1 MAQNFAI
8 FSNTIG
14 EYEIFIKSQTIYW
27 PRSLTKLTKS
37 QSDSG
42 NAKEEV
48 IGDKVYLVTG
58 ASIRDYIFEDLK
70 GKVTS
75 SPMITHMGTVKKI
88 IENPIICYRYK
99 HSNKNRK
106 RDTVMLPFQM
116 FKILKG
122 FKRYLDEDFTSENLA
137 EIERILKVGV
147 IIEELQRE
155 GKITFERAYEIGDV
169 YYIGDKKGNLFIL
182 DKDFT
187 PVSRQSANVERTKKV
202 QMMPDKNSLIAIRE
216 ACNAAGLKGEE
227 VIQHLGT
234 WQGEQ
239 YMEIDIT
246 DSLFIP
252 VEYKQGLLQGIST
265 RLLTDGD
272 DGSLV
277 SQLYNTV
284 TNQQE
289 TKSSQKGSKDVKFA
303 KNQILYG
310 PPGTGKTYNTVLYAV
325 AICDKKSVESLKEI
339 PYKEVLSRY
348 ELLKKEGRVAFT
360 TFHQSY
366 GYEEFIEGIKPVIN
380 QQDEDSIS
388 DLKYEYTSG
397 LFKKFCEE
405 AKKVRVQAPSLKIR
419 KHPVVWNVL
428 LEGTGQTKL
437 KEECFKNGYI
447 KIGWAKQEQFI
458 NEQND
463 SVNGTVRRILLNFQE
478 EMQEQDLVFIQRS
491 NTTIDAIGIID
502 GPYEFDESDKRY
514 PRKRKV
520 QWIATN
526 INEEVYALNKNT
538 KLDRKTVYPLRKM
551 DIEGVIN
558 LIEKYIST
566 KEINIEKNID
576 PYVFIIDEI
585 NRGNISKI
593 FGELI
598 TLIEPT
604 KRIGASEQT
613 NALLPYTGEEFG
625 VPNNVH
631 IIGTM
636 NTADRSIS
644 LMDTAL
650 RRRFKFIEMMPNI
663 EILKE
668 LGILEIEGIDV
679 PAILKAMNERIE
691 FLYDREHTIGHAFF
705 TPLVGEE
712 NQSIQNLAHIF
723 LNDIIP
729 LLQEYFYED
738 YSKIQLVLGDNAKTD
753 DINKFVL
760 DTEVKLKNV
769 FKGNPD
775 IDLPEKK
782 YEIQTEAFYRADSYK
797 QIY

>member
-1 MAQNFAI
+1 MKQKFAI

-75 SPMITHMGTVKKI
+75 SPMITHMGTVKRI

-155 GKITFERAYEIGDV
+155 GKITFERAYEIGNV
-169 YYIGDKKGNLFIL
+169 YYIGDEKGNLFIL

-202 QMMPDKNSLIAIRE
+202 QMMPDKNSFIAIRE

-265 RLLTDGD
+265 RLLTGGD

-289 TKSSQKGSKDVKFA
+289 TNPSQRGSSDVEFA

-325 AICDKKSVESLKEI
+325 AICDKKNVESLKEI
-339 PYKEVLSRY
+339 PYKDVLSRY
-348 ELLKKEGRVAFT
+348 EMLKKEGRVAFT

-380 QQDEDSIS
+380 QQDEDSIT

-397 LFKKFCEE
+397 VFKKFCEE

-447 KIGWAKQEQFI
+447 KIGWAEQEQFI

-502 GPYEFDESDKRY
+502 GPYEFDDSDKRY

-520 QWIATN
+520 KWIATN

-566 KEINIEKNID
+566 KEINVEKNID

-613 NALLPYTGEEFG
+613 TALLPYTGEEFG

-636 NTADRSIS
+636 NTADKSIS
-644 LMDTAL
+644 LMDAAL
-650 RRRFKFIEMMPNI
+650 RRRFKFIEMMPDI

-668 LGILEIEGIDV
+668 LGIHEIEEIDI

-753 DINKFVL
+753 NINKFVL
-760 DTEVKLKNV
+760 DTEVKLKNI

>member
-1 MAQNFAI
+1 MEQKFAV

-42 NAKEEV
+42 NVKEEV

-147 IIEELQRE
+147 IIEKLQRE
-155 GKITFERAYEIGDV
+155 EKITFERAYEIGDV

-239 YMEIDIT
+239 YIEIDIT

-289 TKSSQKGSKDVKFA
+289 TKSSQKGSKDVEFA

-339 PYKEVLSRY
+339 AYKEVLSRY

-491 NTTIDAIGIID
+491 NTTINAIGIID
-502 GPYEFDESDKRY
+502 GLYEFDDADKRY

-520 QWIATN
+520 KWIATN

-566 KEINIEKNID
+566 KEINVEKNID

-604 KRIGASEQT
+604 KRIGASEPAT
-613 NALLPYTGEEFG
+613 ALLPYTGEEFG
-625 VPNNVH
+625 VPNNIH
-631 IIGTM
+631 ILGTM

-650 RRRFKFIEMMPNI
+650 RRRFKFIEMMPDI
-663 EILKE
+663 EILKK
-668 LGILEIEGIDV
+668 LGILEIDGIDV
-679 PAILKAMNERIE
+679 PAILKVMNERME
-691 FLYDREHTIGHAFF
+691 YLYDREHTIGHAFF

-723 LNDIIP
+723 LNDILP

-782 YEIQTEAFYRADSYK
+782 YELQTEAFYRTDSYK

>member
-1 MAQNFAI
+1 MAQNFAV

-14 EYEIFIKSQTIYW
+14 EYEIFVKSKTIYW
-27 PRSLTKLTKS
+27 PRSLTKLTTQQTSK
-37 QSDSG
+37 G
-42 NAKEEV
+42 NVKDEV
-48 IGDKVYLVTG
+48 VGDRVYLVAG
-58 ASIRDYIFEDLK
+58 ASIRSHIVEDLK
-70 GKVTS
+70 DKVIS
-75 SPMITHMGTVKKI
+75 SPMITHEGIVKKI
-88 IENPIICYRYK
+88 IENPIICYRYT
-99 HSNKNRK
+99 HGNKKRK

-116 FKILKG
+116 FRILKG
-122 FKRYLDEDFTSENLA
+122 FKRYLDEDFTNENVA
-137 EIERILKVGV
+137 EVERILKVGV
-147 IIEELQRE
+147 IIKELQRE
-155 GKITFERAYEIGDV
+155 GKIRFERAYQIGDV
-169 YYIGDKKGNLFIL
+169 YHIGDKIGNFFII
-182 DKDFT
+182 DNDFT
-187 PVSRQSANVERTKKV
+187 EVLQEEIDVKRIRKV
-202 QMMPDKNSLIAIRE
+202 QMMPDKNSLVAIRD
-216 ACNAAGLKGEE
+216 ACTKNGLNGSE
-227 VIQHLGT
+227 VIRNLGT

-239 YMEIDIT
+239 YMKIEVS
-246 DSLFIP
+246 DSLFLP
-252 VEYKQGLLQGIST
+252 VNQRLPQGIST
-265 RLLTDGD
+265 RLLTEGA
-272 DGSLV
+272 GEALV

-284 TNQQE
+284 TKQQK
-289 TKSSQKGSKDVKFA
+289 TNSSQKGSKGVELA

-325 AICDKKSVESLKEI
+325 AICDKKSIKSLKEM
-339 PYKEVLSRY
+339 PYKEVLNRY
-348 ELLKKEGRVAFT
+348 EMLKKEGRVAFT

-397 LFKKFCEE
+397 IFKKFCEE

-447 KIGWAKQEQFI
+447 KIGWAKQEPFI

-502 GPYEFDESDKRY
+502 GPYEFDHSDKRY

-520 QWIATN
+520 KWIATN

-566 KEINIEKNID
+566 KEINVEKNMD

-613 NALLPYTGEEFG
+613 TALLPYTGEEFG

-650 RRRFKFIEMMPNI
+650 RRRFKFIEMMPDI
-663 EILKE
+663 KILKE
-668 LGILEIEGIDV
+668 LGILEIDGIDV
-679 PAILKAMNERIE
+679 PAILKVMNERIE
-691 FLYDREHTIGHAFF
+691 YLYDREHTIGHAFF
-705 TPLVGEE
+705 YSFGWRRK
-712 NQSIQNLAHIF
+712 SIYTESSEYIF
-723 LNDIIP
+723 
-729 LLQEYFYED
+729 
-738 YSKIQLVLGDNAKTD
+738 K
-753 DINKFVL
+753 
-760 DTEVKLKNV
+760 
-769 FKGNPD
+769 
-775 IDLPEKK
+775 
-782 YEIQTEAFYRADSYK
+782 
-797 QIY
+797 

>member
-1 MAQNFAI
+1 MEQKFAV

-42 NAKEEV
+42 NVKEEV

-75 SPMITHMGTVKKI
+75 SPMITHKGTVTEI
-88 IENPIICYRYK
+88 IENPIICYRYT
-99 HSNKNRK
+99 HGNKKRK
-106 RDTVMLPFQM
+106 RDTVMLPFEM
-116 FKILKG
+116 FENLKG
-122 FKRYLDEDFTSENLA
+122 FKRYLDEDFTSENVA
-137 EIERILKVGV
+137 EIERILKVG
-147 IIEELQRE
+147 IIVRKLQQG
-155 GKITFERAYEIGDV
+155 GKITFERAYEVKGS
-169 YYIGDKKGNLFIL
+169 YYIGDKKDNFIIL
-182 DKDFT
+182 DEDFT
-187 PVSRQSANVERTKKV
+187 PISRQDANVERVKKV
-202 QMMPDKNSLIAIRE
+202 QMMPDKNSLITIRE
-216 ACNAAGLKGEE
+216 ACNEAGLNGADI
-227 VIQHLGT
+227 IQHLGT

-239 YMEIDIT
+239 YMKIDIT
-246 DSLFIP
+246 DSLFLP
-252 VEYKQGLLQGIST
+252 VDYKGLSQGFSA
-265 RLLTDGD
+265 RLLTDGA
-272 DGSLV
+272 GEALV

-284 TNQQE
+284 TKQQE
-289 TKSSQKGSKDVKFA
+289 TNPSQRGSSDVEFA

-325 AICDKKSVESLKEI
+325 AICDKKNVESLKEI
-339 PYKEVLSRY
+339 PYKDVLSRY
-348 ELLKKEGRVAFT
+348 EMLKKEGRVAFT

-380 QQDEDSIS
+380 QQDEDSIT

-397 LFKKFCEE
+397 VFKKFCEE

-447 KIGWAKQEQFI
+447 KIGWAEQEQFI

-502 GPYEFDESDKRY
+502 GPYEFDDSDKRY

-520 QWIATN
+520 KWIATN

-566 KEINIEKNID
+566 KEINVEKNID

-604 KRIGASEQT
+604 KRIGASEQAT
-613 NALLPYTGEEFG
+613 ALLPYTGEEFG

-636 NTADRSIS
+636 NTADKSIS

-650 RRRFKFIEMMPNI
+650 RRRFKFIEMMPDI

-679 PAILKAMNERIE
+679 PAILKAINERIE

-712 NQSIQNLAHIF
+712 NQSVQNLAHIF

-753 DINKFVL
+753 NINKFVL
-760 DTEVKLKNV
+760 DTEVKLKNI

-782 YEIQTEAFYRADSYK
+782 YEIQTEAFFRIDSYK

>member
-1 MAQNFAI
+1 MAQKFAV

-14 EYEIFIKSQTIYW
+14 EYEIFVKSQTIYW

-42 NAKEEV
+42 NVKEEV
-48 IGDKVYLVTG
+48 VGDRVYLVTG

-70 GKVTS
+70 GKVIS
-75 SPMITHMGTVKKI
+75 SPMITHMGVVREI

-116 FKILKG
+116 FEILKG
-122 FKRYLDEDFTSENLA
+122 FKKYLDEDFTSENLA
-137 EIERILKVGV
+137 EIDHILKVGV
-147 IIEELQRE
+147 IIEELKME
-155 GKITFERAYEIGDV
+155 GKITFGRAYEIGDV

-182 DKDFT
+182 DDDFT
-187 PVSRQSANVERTKKV
+187 PVSRQNANVERAKKV
-202 QMMPDKNSLIAIRE
+202 QMMPDKSSLIAIRE

-239 YMEIDIT
+239 YMKIDIT
-246 DSLFIP
+246 DSLFLP
-252 VEYKQGLLQGIST
+252 VDNDKGLSQGIST
-265 RLLTDGD
+265 RLLTEGA
-272 DGSLV
+272 GERLV

-284 TNQQE
+284 TKQQE
-289 TKSSQKGSKDVKFA
+289 TNPSQKGSNDVEFA

-325 AICDKKSVESLKEI
+325 AICDKKSIESLKEM
-339 PYKEVLSRY
+339 PYKEVLDRY
-348 ELLKKEGRVAFT
+348 EMLKKEGRVAFT

-397 LFKKFCEE
+397 VFKKFCEE
-405 AKKVRVQAPSLKIR
+405 AKKVRVKAPSLKIR

-447 KIGWAKQEQFI
+447 KIGWAKQDPFI

-520 QWIATN
+520 KWIATN

-566 KEINIEKNID
+566 KEINVEKNID

-598 TLIEPT
+598 TLIEST

-613 NALLPYTGEEFG
+613 TALLPYTGEEFG

-631 IIGTM
+631 ILGTM

-650 RRRFKFIEMMPNI
+650 RRRFKFIEMMPDI

-679 PAILKAMNERIE
+679 PAILKVMNERIE

-712 NQSIQNLAHIF
+712 KQSIHNLAQIF

-753 DINKFVL
+753 NINKFVL
-760 DTEVKLKNV
+760 DTEVKLKNI

>member
-1 MAQNFAI
+1 MEQKFAV

-14 EYEIFIKSQTIYW
+14 EYEIFVKSQTIYW

-37 QSDSG
+37 QSDRG
-42 NAKEEV
+42 NVKEEV
-48 IGDKVYLVTG
+48 VGDRVYLVTG
-58 ASIRDYIFEDLK
+58 ASIRDNIFEDLK
-70 GKVTS
+70 DKVTS
-75 SPMITHMGTVKKI
+75 SPMITHMGSVKEI

-137 EIERILKVGV
+137 EIDRILKVGV

-187 PVSRQSANVERTKKV
+187 PVSRQSANVERAKKV

-216 ACNAAGLKGEE
+216 ACNEAGLKGEE

-239 YMEIDIT
+239 YMKIDIT

-277 SQLYNTV
+277 SQLYNMV
-284 TNQQE
+284 TKQQK
-289 TKSSQKGSKDVKFA
+289 TNSSQKGSKGVEFA

-325 AICDKKSVESLKEI
+325 AICDKKSIESLKEM
-339 PYKEVLSRY
+339 PYKEVLDRY
-348 ELLKKEGRVAFT
+348 EMLKKEGRVAFT

-397 LFKKFCEE
+397 VFKKFCEE

-437 KEECFKNGYI
+437 KEECFQNDYI
-447 KIGWAKQEQFI
+447 KIGWAKKDKLITEQTD
-458 NEQND
+458 NLND
-463 SVNGTVRRILLNFQE
+463 KVRRILLNFQE
-478 EMQEQDLVFIQRS
+478 EMQKEDIVFIQGS

-502 GPYEFDESDKRY
+502 GPYEFDESDKKY

-520 QWIATN
+520 KWIATN

-551 DIEGVIN
+551 DIEGVIS
-558 LIEKYIST
+558 LIEKYSST
-566 KEINIEKNID
+566 KEINVEKNID

-598 TLIEPT
+598 TLIEST

-613 NALLPYTGEEFG
+613 TALLPYTGEEFG

-631 IIGTM
+631 ILGTM

-650 RRRFKFIEMMPNI
+650 RRRFKFIEMMPDI

-679 PAILKAMNERIE
+679 PVILKVMNERIE

-712 NQSIQNLAHIF
+712 NQSVQNLAHIF

-760 DTEVKLKNV
+760 DTEVKLKNI

>member
-1 MAQNFAI
+1 MAQKFAV

-14 EYEIFIKSQTIYW
+14 EYEIFVKSQTIYW

-37 QSDSG
+37 QSDCG
-42 NAKEEV
+42 NVKEEV
-48 IGDKVYLVTG
+48 VGDRVYLVTG

-75 SPMITHMGTVKKI
+75 SPMITHMGIVKEI

-99 HSNKNRK
+99 HSNKKRK

-116 FKILKG
+116 FEILKG
-122 FKRYLDEDFTSENLA
+122 FKRYLDENFTSENLA
-137 EIERILKVGV
+137 EIERILKVGI

-187 PVSRQSANVERTKKV
+187 PVSRKNANVERTKKI

-227 VIQHLGT
+227 VIQHFGT

-239 YMEIDIT
+239 YMRIDIT

-284 TNQQE
+284 TKQQE
-289 TKSSQKGSKDVKFA
+289 TNSSQRGSKGVEFA

-339 PYKEVLSRY
+339 PYKKVLNRY
-348 ELLKKEGRVAFT
+348 ETLKKEGRVAFT

-366 GYEEFIEGIKPVIN
+366 GYEEFIEGIKPVIS

-397 LFKKFCEE
+397 VFKRFCEE

-447 KIGWAKQEQFI
+447 KIGWAKQDQFI

-463 SVNGTVRRILLNFQE
+463 SVNVTVRRILLNFQE

-520 QWIATN
+520 KWIATN

-566 KEINIEKNID
+566 KEINVEKNID

-613 NALLPYTGEEFG
+613 TALLPYTGEEFG

-631 IIGTM
+631 ILGTM

-650 RRRFKFIEMMPNI
+650 RRRFKFIEMMPDI
-663 EILKE
+663 EVLKE
-668 LGILEIEGIDV
+668 LGILEIDGIDV
-679 PAILKAMNERIE
+679 PAILKVMNERIE
-691 FLYDREHTIGHAFF
+691 YLYDREHTIGHAFF

-723 LNDIIP
+723 LNDILP

-760 DTEVKLKNV
+760 DTKVKLKNV

-782 YEIQTEAFYRADSYK
+782 YEIQTEAFYRTDSYK

>member
-1 MAQNFAI
+1 M
-8 FSNTIG
+8 
-14 EYEIFIKSQTIYW
+14 
-27 PRSLTKLTKS
+27 
-37 QSDSG
+37 
-42 NAKEEV
+42 
-48 IGDKVYLVTG
+48 
-58 ASIRDYIFEDLK
+58 
-70 GKVTS
+70 
-75 SPMITHMGTVKKI
+75 
-88 IENPIICYRYK
+88 
-99 HSNKNRK
+99 
-106 RDTVMLPFQM
+106 
-116 FKILKG
+116 
-122 FKRYLDEDFTSENLA
+122 
-137 EIERILKVGV
+137 
-147 IIEELQRE
+147 
-155 GKITFERAYEIGDV
+155 
-169 YYIGDKKGNLFIL
+169 
-182 DKDFT
+182 
-187 PVSRQSANVERTKKV
+187 
-202 QMMPDKNSLIAIRE
+202 
-216 ACNAAGLKGEE
+216 
-227 VIQHLGT
+227 
-234 WQGEQ
+234 
-239 YMEIDIT
+239 
-246 DSLFIP
+246 
-252 VEYKQGLLQGIST
+252 
-265 RLLTDGD
+265 
-272 DGSLV
+272 
-277 SQLYNTV
+277 
-284 TNQQE
+284 
-289 TKSSQKGSKDVKFA
+289 
-303 KNQILYG
+303 
-310 PPGTGKTYNTVLYAV
+310 
-325 AICDKKSVESLKEI
+325 
-339 PYKEVLSRY
+339 
-348 ELLKKEGRVAFT
+348 
-360 TFHQSY
+360 
-366 GYEEFIEGIKPVIN
+366 
-380 QQDEDSIS
+380 
-388 DLKYEYTSG
+388 
-397 LFKKFCEE
+397 
-405 AKKVRVQAPSLKIR
+405 
-419 KHPVVWNVL
+419 
-428 LEGTGQTKL
+428 
-437 KEECFKNGYI
+437 
-447 KIGWAKQEQFI
+447 
-458 NEQND
+458 
-463 SVNGTVRRILLNFQE
+463 LNFQE

-520 QWIATN
+520 KWIATN

-566 KEINIEKNID
+566 KEINVEKNID

-613 NALLPYTGEEFG
+613 TALLPYTGEEFG

-631 IIGTM
+631 ILGTM

-650 RRRFKFIEMMPNI
+650 RRRFKFIEMMPDI

-679 PAILKAMNERIE
+679 PAILKVMNERIE

-705 TPLVGEE
+705 TPLVGEG
-712 NQSIQNLAHIF
+712 NQSVQNLAHIF

-760 DTEVKLKNV
+760 DTEVKLKNI

>member
-1 MAQNFAI
+1 
-8 FSNTIG
+8 
-14 EYEIFIKSQTIYW
+14 
-27 PRSLTKLTKS
+27 
-37 QSDSG
+37 
-42 NAKEEV
+42 
-48 IGDKVYLVTG
+48 
-58 ASIRDYIFEDLK
+58 
-70 GKVTS
+70 
-75 SPMITHMGTVKKI
+75 
-88 IENPIICYRYK
+88 
-99 HSNKNRK
+99 
-106 RDTVMLPFQM
+106 MLPFQM
-116 FKILKG
+116 FEILKG
-122 FKRYLDEDFTSENLA
+122 FKRYLDEDFTSENLT
-137 EIERILKVGV
+137 EIEHILKVGV
-147 IIEELQRE
+147 IIQELQRE
-155 GKITFERAYEIGDV
+155 GKIRFERAYEIGDV
-169 YYIGDKKGNLFIL
+169 YYIGDKKANLFIL
-182 DKDFT
+182 DENFT
-187 PVSRQSANVERTKKV
+187 PVSRQDANVERVKKI
-202 QMMPDKNSLIAIRE
+202 QMMPDENSLKAIRE
-216 ACNAAGLKGEE
+216 ACNEAGLNGAE

-239 YMEIDIT
+239 YMKIDIT
-246 DSLFIP
+246 DSLFLP
-252 VEYKQGLLQGIST
+252 VDYEQGLSQGIST
-265 RLLTDGD
+265 RLLTEGA
-272 DGSLV
+272 GERLV
-277 SQLYNTV
+277 SQLYNAV
-284 TNQQE
+284 TKQQE
-289 TKSSQKGSKDVKFA
+289 TNPSQKGSNDVEFA

-325 AICDKKSVESLKEI
+325 AICDKKSVDSLKEI
-339 PYKEVLSRY
+339 PYKDVLSRY
-348 ELLKKEGRVAFT
+348 EILKKEGRVAFT

-380 QQDEDSIS
+380 QQNEDSIT
-388 DLKYEYTSG
+388 DLIYEYTSG
-397 LFKKFCEE
+397 VFKKFCEE

-447 KIGWAKQEQFI
+447 KIGWAEQEQFI

-502 GPYEFDESDKRY
+502 GPYEFDDSDKRY

-520 QWIATN
+520 KWIATN

-566 KEINIEKNID
+566 KEINVEKNID

-613 NALLPYTGEEFG
+613 TALLPYTGEEFG

-650 RRRFKFIEMMPNI
+650 RRRFKFIEMMPDI
-663 EILKE
+663 KILKE
-668 LGILEIEGIDV
+668 LGILEIDGIDV
-679 PAILKAMNERIE
+679 PAILKVMNERIE
-691 FLYDREHTIGHAFF
+691 YLYDREHTIGHAFF

-712 NQSIQNLAHIF
+712 NQSIQNLANIF

-782 YEIQTEAFYRADSYK
+782 YEIQTGAFYRTDSYK

>member
-1 MAQNFAI
+1 MAQNFAV

-14 EYEIFIKSQTIYW
+14 EYEIFVKSKTIYW
-27 PRSLTKLTKS
+27 PRSLTKLTTQQTRK
-37 QSDSG
+37 G
-42 NAKEEV
+42 NVKDEV
-48 IGDKVYLVTG
+48 VGDRVYLVAG
-58 ASIRDYIFEDLK
+58 ASIKSHIVEVLK
-70 GKVTS
+70 DKVIS
-75 SPMITHMGTVKKI
+75 SPMITHEGIVTEI
-88 IENPIICYRYK
+88 IENPIICYRYT
-99 HSNKNRK
+99 HGNKKRK

-116 FKILKG
+116 FRILKG
-122 FKRYLDEDFTSENLA
+122 FKRYLDEDFTSENVA
-137 EIERILKVGV
+137 EVERILKVGV
-147 IIEELQRE
+147 IIDELQRE
-155 GKITFERAYEIGDV
+155 GKIRFERAYQIGDV
-169 YYIGDKKGNLFIL
+169 YHIGDKTGNFFII
-182 DKDFT
+182 DNDFT
-187 PVSRQSANVERTKKV
+187 EVLQEEIDVKRIRKV
-202 QMMPDKNSLIAIRE
+202 QMMPDKNSLVAIRD
-216 ACNAAGLKGEE
+216 ACTKNGLNGSE
-227 VIQHLGT
+227 VIRHLGT

-239 YMEIDIT
+239 YMKIEVS
-246 DSLFIP
+246 DSLFLP
-252 VEYKQGLLQGIST
+252 VNQGLPQGIST
-265 RLLTDGD
+265 RLLTEGA
-272 DGSLV
+272 GEALV

-284 TNQQE
+284 TKQQE
-289 TKSSQKGSKDVKFA
+289 TKSSQKGSKDVEFA

-325 AICDKKSVESLKEI
+325 AICDKKSIKSLKEMS
-339 PYKEVLSRY
+339 YKEVLNRY
-348 ELLKKEGRVAFT
+348 EMLKKEGRVAFT

-380 QQDEDSIS
+380 QQDEDSIT

-397 LFKKFCEE
+397 VFKKFCEE
-405 AKKVRVQAPSLKIR
+405 AKKVRVEAPSLKIR

-463 SVNGTVRRILLNFQE
+463 SVNGTVKRILLNFQE

-502 GPYEFDESDKRY
+502 GPYEFDDSDKRY

-520 QWIATN
+520 KWIATN

-538 KLDRKTVYPLRKM
+538 KLDRKTVYSLRKM

-566 KEINIEKNID
+566 KEINVEKNID

-604 KRIGASEQT
+604 KRIGASEPAT
-613 NALLPYTGEEFG
+613 ALLPYTGEEFG
-625 VPNNVH
+625 VPNNIH
-631 IIGTM
+631 ILGTM

-650 RRRFKFIEMMPNI
+650 RRRFKFLEMMPDI
-663 EILKE
+663 KILKE
-668 LGILEIEGIDV
+668 LGILEIDGIDV
-679 PAILKAMNERIE
+679 PAILKVMNERIE
-691 FLYDREHTIGHAFF
+691 YLYDREHTIGHAFF
-705 TPLVGEE
+705 TSLVGEE
-712 NQSIQNLAHIF
+712 NQTIHNLAHIF
-723 LNDIIP
+723 LNDILP

-782 YEIQTEAFYRADSYK
+782 YEIQTEAFYRTDSYK

>member
-1 MAQNFAI
+1 MAQNFAV

-14 EYEIFIKSQTIYW
+14 EYEIFVKSKTIYW
-27 PRSLTKLTKS
+27 PRSLTKLTTQQTSK
-37 QSDSG
+37 G
-42 NAKEEV
+42 NVKDEV
-48 IGDKVYLVTG
+48 VGDRVYLVAG
-58 ASIRDYIFEDLK
+58 ASISSHIVEDLK
-70 GKVTS
+70 DKVIS
-75 SPMITHMGTVKKI
+75 SPMITHEGIVKKI
-88 IENPIICYRYK
+88 IENPIICYRYT
-99 HSNKNRK
+99 HGNKKRK

-116 FKILKG
+116 FRILKG
-122 FKRYLDEDFTSENLA
+122 FKRYLDEDFTSENVA
-137 EIERILKVGV
+137 EVERILKVGV
-147 IIEELQRE
+147 IIKELQRE
-155 GKITFERAYEIGDV
+155 GKIRFEHAYQIGDV
-169 YYIGDKKGNLFIL
+169 YHIGDKTGNFFII
-182 DKDFT
+182 DNDFT
-187 PVSRQSANVERTKKV
+187 EVLQEEIDVKRIRKV
-202 QMMPDKNSLIAIRE
+202 QMMPDKNSLVAIRD
-216 ACNAAGLKGEE
+216 ACTKNGLNGSE
-227 VIQHLGT
+227 VIRNLGT
-234 WQGEQ
+234 WQGEH
-239 YMEIDIT
+239 YMKIEVS
-246 DSLFIP
+246 DSLFLP
-252 VEYKQGLLQGIST
+252 VNQRLPQGIST
-265 RLLTDGD
+265 RLLTEGA
-272 DGSLV
+272 GEALV

-284 TNQQE
+284 TKQQK
-289 TKSSQKGSKDVKFA
+289 TNSSQKGSKGVELA

-325 AICDKKSVESLKEI
+325 AICDKKSIKSLKEM
-339 PYKEVLSRY
+339 PYKEVLNCY
-348 ELLKKEGRVAFT
+348 EMLKKEGRVAFT

-380 QQDEDSIS
+380 QQDEGSIS

-397 LFKKFCEE
+397 IFKKFCEE

-447 KIGWAKQEQFI
+447 KIGWAKQEPFI

-463 SVNGTVRRILLNFQE
+463 SINGTVRRILLNFQE

-502 GPYEFDESDKRY
+502 GPYVFDHSDKRY

-520 QWIATN
+520 KWIATN

-566 KEINIEKNID
+566 KEINVEKNID

-613 NALLPYTGEEFG
+613 TALLPYTGEEFG

-650 RRRFKFIEMMPNI
+650 RRRFKFIEMMPDI
-663 EILKE
+663 KILKE
-668 LGILEIEGIDV
+668 LGILEIDGIDV
-679 PAILKAMNERIE
+679 PAILKVMNERIE
-691 FLYDREHTIGHAFF
+691 YLYDREHTIGHAFF

-712 NQSIQNLAHIF
+712 NQSIQNLANIF

-738 YSKIQLVLGDNAKTD
+738 YSKIQLVLGDNAKTND
-753 DINKFVL
+753 KNKFVL
-760 DTEVKLKNV
+760 DTEVKLKNI

-775 IDLPEKK
+775 IDLPEKR

>member
-1 MAQNFAI
+1 M
-8 FSNTIG
+8 
-14 EYEIFIKSQTIYW
+14 
-27 PRSLTKLTKS
+27 
-37 QSDSG
+37 
-42 NAKEEV
+42 
-48 IGDKVYLVTG
+48 
-58 ASIRDYIFEDLK
+58 FE
-70 GKVTS
+70 
-75 SPMITHMGTVKKI
+75 
-88 IENPIICYRYK
+88 
-99 HSNKNRK
+99 
-106 RDTVMLPFQM
+106 
-116 FKILKG
+116 ILKG

-182 DKDFT
+182 DKEFT
-187 PVSRQSANVERTKKV
+187 PVSRQSANVERAKKV

-239 YMEIDIT
+239 YMKIDIT

-265 RLLTDGD
+265 RLLTDEDG
-272 DGSLV
+272 GSLV

-284 TNQQE
+284 TKQQE
-289 TKSSQKGSKDVKFA
+289 TNSSQRGSKGVEFA

-339 PYKEVLSRY
+339 PYKEVLDRY
-348 ELLKKEGRVAFT
+348 EMLKKEGRVTFT

-397 LFKKFCEE
+397 VFKKFCEE

-447 KIGWAKQEQFI
+447 KIGWAEQDQFI
-458 NEQND
+458 NEQNE

-502 GPYEFDESDKRY
+502 GSYEFDESDKRY

-520 QWIATN
+520 KWIATN

-566 KEINIEKNID
+566 KEINVEKNID

-598 TLIEPT
+598 TLIEST

-613 NALLPYTGEEFG
+613 TALLPYTGEEFG

-631 IIGTM
+631 ILGTM

-650 RRRFKFIEMMPNI
+650 RRRFKFIEMMPDI

-668 LGILEIEGIDV
+668 LGILEIDGIDV
-679 PAILKAMNERIE
+679 PAILKVMNERIE
-691 FLYDREHTIGHAFF
+691 YLYDREHTIGHAFF

-723 LNDIIP
+723 SNDILP

-760 DTEVKLKNV
+760 DTEVKLKNI

-782 YEIQTEAFYRADSYK
+782 YEIQKEAFYRADSYK

>member
-1 MAQNFAI
+1 MSQNFAF

-14 EYEIFIKSQTIYW
+14 EYEIFVNSKTMYW
-27 PRSLTKLTKS
+27 PRLLTKLTPLQTNK
-37 QSDSG
+37 G
-42 NAKEEV
+42 NTKNEV
-48 IGDKVYLVTG
+48 VGDRVYLVTG
-58 ASIRDYIFEDLK
+58 ASIRSHIVEDLK
-70 GKVTS
+70 DKVIS
-75 SPMITHMGTVKKI
+75 SPMITHEGIVTEI
-88 IENPIICYRYK
+88 IESPIICYRYT
-99 HSNKNRK
+99 HGNKKRK

-116 FKILKG
+116 FEILKG

-147 IIEELQRE
+147 IIEELQRG

-182 DKDFT
+182 DKEFT
-187 PVSRQSANVERTKKV
+187 PVSRQSANVERAKKV

-239 YMEIDIT
+239 YMKIDIT

-265 RLLTDGD
+265 RLLTDEDG
-272 DGSLV
+272 GSLV

-284 TNQQE
+284 TKQQE
-289 TKSSQKGSKDVKFA
+289 TNSSQRGSKGVEFA

-339 PYKEVLSRY
+339 PYKEVLDRY
-348 ELLKKEGRVAFT
+348 EMLKKEGRVTFT

-397 LFKKFCEE
+397 VFKKFCEE

-419 KHPVVWNVL
+419 KYPVVWNVL

-447 KIGWAKQEQFI
+447 KIGWAEQDQFI
-458 NEQND
+458 NEQNE

-502 GPYEFDESDKRY
+502 GSYEFDESDKRY

-520 QWIATN
+520 KWIATN

-566 KEINIEKNID
+566 KEINVEKNID

-598 TLIEPT
+598 TLIEST

-613 NALLPYTGEEFG
+613 TALLPYTGEEFG

-631 IIGTM
+631 ILGTM

-650 RRRFKFIEMMPNI
+650 RRRFKFIEMMPDI

-668 LGILEIEGIDV
+668 LGILEIDGIDV
-679 PAILKAMNERIE
+679 PAILKVMNERIE
-691 FLYDREHTIGHAFF
+691 YLYDREHTIGHAFF

-723 LNDIIP
+723 SNDILP

-760 DTEVKLKNV
+760 DTEVKLKNI

-782 YEIQTEAFYRADSYK
+782 YEIQKEAFYRADSYK